1 MGKKADHHGAGEP
14 RSGIGRWP
22 IVSADTHD
30 INVEYENDDAQD
42 NDASYD
48 NIYVGGKEGR
58 SRNDKIRVIY
68 TNARSIVNK
77 MSELKAIAA
86 TKNPDIIIITE
97 SWTNDTIT
105 NDYLHLLGYMLIVRK
120 DRQDTGGGRGGGILA
135 YVKKEIHA
143 WYEESDE
150 FFTQHASLKIKS
162 LRNNISIHIVYRS
175 PNSSRENDDKL
186 GTWIR
191 ELRGR
196 YILLGDFN
204 LPDIC
209 WQTGSAGRKGEFL
222 FEAAADSFLEQYVE
236 WETHDAGNML
246 DLR

>member
-22 IVSADTHD
+22 IVSTDTHD

-86 TKNPDIIIITE
+86 NKNPDIIIITE

-105 NDYLHLLGYMLIVRK
+105 ND
-120 DRQDTGGGRGGGILA
+120 
-135 YVKKEIHA
+135 
-143 WYEESDE
+143 
-150 FFTQHASLKIKS
+150 
-162 LRNNISIHIVYRS
+162 
-175 PNSSRENDDKL
+175 
-186 GTWIR
+186 
-191 ELRGR
+191 
-196 YILLGDFN
+196 
-204 LPDIC
+204 
-209 WQTGSAGRKGEFL
+209 
-222 FEAAADSFLEQYVE
+222 
-236 WETHDAGNML
+236 
-246 DLR
+246 